1 MIIDNVIDEFTARY
15 FCAVD
20 AHLIKDAIDQAKK
33 FSKEE
38 SSEKTGIQIAIAV
51 GPEAGDKIKD
61 IEKKLDES
69 QLNEGFF
76 KSVYDFLFNTFH

>member
-20 AHLIKDAIDQAKK
+20 AHLIKDAIAKAKK

-38 SSEKTGIQIAIAV
+38 SSEKTGI
-51 GPEAGDKIKD
+51 
-61 IEKKLDES
+61 
-69 QLNEGFF
+69 
-76 KSVYDFLFNTFH
+76 